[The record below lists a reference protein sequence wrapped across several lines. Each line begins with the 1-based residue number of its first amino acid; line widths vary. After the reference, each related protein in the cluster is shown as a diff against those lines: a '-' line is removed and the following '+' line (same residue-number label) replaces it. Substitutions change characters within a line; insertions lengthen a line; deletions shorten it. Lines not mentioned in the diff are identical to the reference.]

1 MCLPSVFSLVL
12 YKGTE
17 LTVAKWWEQ
26 VYGWGRGEHG
36 RLGFGDD
43 KSSKMIPQKVH
54 TLESEFIVQVCIL
67 NTFIGYVWCWI
78 WYVGKT
84 NYTSRFIRTKQTLL
98 RFQNHNTIWCP
109 VFWQVACGGTHSV
122 ALTNDGRIFSVSIF
136 TLSQFMV
143 ASCHLEFAV
152 GFSPDRCFC
161 CYLKFFNLPSSI
173 LDVSRRHKH
182 ILHVISQTL
191 CLFVCLSVCLHAVWA
206 RWSRP
211 SRIWQSVHDRP
222 PFGSASVSATS
233 KGKGH

>member
-17 LTVAKWWEQ
+17 LIVAKWWEQ

-54 TLESEFIVQVCIL
+54 TLESEFIVQVYIL
-67 NTFIGYVWCWI
+67 NTFVGYVWMLDLNCRN
-78 WYVGKT
+78 YHT
-84 NYTSRFIRTKQTLL
+84 NYTARFMRTNKTLL

-136 TLSQFMV
+136 TSSQFMV

-152 GFSPDRCFC
+152 EFSPDRCF
-161 CYLKFFNLPSSI
+161 
-173 LDVSRRHKH
+173 
-182 ILHVISQTL
+182 
-191 CLFVCLSVCLHAVWA
+191 
-206 RWSRP
+206 RW
-211 SRIWQSVHDRP
+211 
-222 PFGSASVSATS
+222 
-233 KGKGH
+233 